1 MLAGRVPYMISIVVA
16 TNLLTLQQPHLAYA
30 QAVVV
35 SVIAIAATGFAQI
48 VLSRYGRQ

>member
-1 MLAGRVPYMISIVVA
+1 MVSIVVA

-35 SVIAIAATGFAQI
+35 SVLAIGATAFAHFI
-48 VLSRYGRQ
+48 LSRYGRR